1 MCKINSGGKQLYRTR
16 SSIWRSVMA
25 YRGGREG
32 IYVYLELIH
41 FVIQQET
48 THCKAIILQLKLKN
62 KKAVSKKKEN
72 EEGGGLKENVLQ
84 S

>member
-1 MCKINSGGKQLYRTR
+1 
-16 SSIWRSVMA
+16 MA

-62 KKAVSKKKEN
+62 KKAVSKKKKRKRRRRRFKREYVT
-72 EEGGGLKENVLQ
+72 ELRAKLYK
-84 S
+84 